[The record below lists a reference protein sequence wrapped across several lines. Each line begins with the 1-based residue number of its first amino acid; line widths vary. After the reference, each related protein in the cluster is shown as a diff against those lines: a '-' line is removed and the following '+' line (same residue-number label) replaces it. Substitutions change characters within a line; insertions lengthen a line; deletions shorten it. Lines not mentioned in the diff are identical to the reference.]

1 MAATT
6 HSDPASD
13 ADFGLFGPESVTW
26 RLHKEPVLLVGGLC
40 ALMVQALHP
49 LAIAAVADHSDYKD
63 DVWGRYD
70 RTTNYVVTT
79 IYGTTRQALAVGAR
93 VRAVHAPIRGTDAV
107 TGLPY
112 SADDPTLLLWIHT
125 TLVDGFLGA
134 YRRFVKPLAQDEA
147 DRYVSEMIRQAEL
160 VGLKAGEVPPTER
173 ENSRFIESCRPMLQV
188 SRHALEAVDTVL
200 RPPLATWKRPFWWV
214 VGQASVS
221 LLPDYARQ
229 LYGLPRRW
237 SERAVRPMVR
247 RGALAAR
254 RRLEPPAVPQHAR
267 ERALAAGYRW

>member
-1 MAATT
+1 MSAPTVGPGRSWTLGVAESRNGGAIRCISPIVGCITAG
-6 HSDPASD
+6 HIPRCASW
-13 ADFGLFGPESVTW
+13 ASLKSSE
-26 RLHKEPVLLVGGLC
+26 
-40 ALMVQALHP
+40 
-49 LAIAAVADHSDYKD
+49 I
-63 DVWGRYD
+63 D
-70 RTTNYVVTT
+70 RTGAARSPFWRRSFTT
-79 IYGTTRQALAVGAR
+79 SSRSR
-93 VRAVHAPIRGTDAV
+93 RAVHAPIRGTDAV

-221 LLPDYARQ
+221 LLPEYARQ
-229 LYGLPRRW
+229 MYGLPRHR
-237 SERAVRPMVR
+237 SERAVRPVVR
-247 RGALAAR
+247 RAALAAR
-254 RRLEPPAVPQHAR
+254 RRLEPPAVLQHAR
-267 ERALAAGYRW
+267 QRALAAGYRW